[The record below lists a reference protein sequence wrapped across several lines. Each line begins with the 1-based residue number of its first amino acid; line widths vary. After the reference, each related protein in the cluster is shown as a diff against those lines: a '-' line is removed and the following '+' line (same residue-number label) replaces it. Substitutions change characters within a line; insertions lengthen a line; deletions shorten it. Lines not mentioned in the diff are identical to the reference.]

1 MVIEMAD
8 LQLTRRGRNL
18 LRVIA
23 SGSLLV
29 VIGAGFSAVS
39 HASEASESS
48 GASKDATLS
57 SSSQQSAL
65 LAKSPTSKSGSPHF
79 IQVVLAP
86 GESLWSIAAIA
97 AGNRDVSA
105 VLDQIVAANHLRS
118 TDLTAGTRLLIPTR

>member
-39 HASEASESS
+39 HASESS
-48 GASKDATLS
+48 GASGGATLT

-65 LAKSPTSKSGSPHF
+65 LAKSPASKAGSPQF

-86 GESLWSIAAIA
+86 GESLWSIAAIT